1 LCNNNT
7 QIVMVGIPANN
18 VLMTN
23 KRTSVSTDFSLYL
36 VLGYPG
42 GTTNRIIDEI
52 SVVDDS
58 TT

>member
-1 LCNNNT
+1 
-7 QIVMVGIPANN
+7 MVGIPANN

-42 GTTNRIIDEI
+42 GTTKRIIDEI